1 MATMP
6 MPVRID
12 AEFLPYV
19 HKDHADPVPGLAS
32 ALSTMTEDGTKE
44 RLSEKEIDP
53 RTLSQRLAC
62 K

>member
-12 AEFLPYV
+12 EEFFTYV
-19 HKDHADPVPGLAS
+19 RKDHADPVPGLAS
-32 ALSTMTEDGTKE
+32 ALSAMTEDGTKE
-44 RLSEKEIDP
+44 RLFEQEIDP
-53 RTLSQRLAC
+53 QTLAQRLAC